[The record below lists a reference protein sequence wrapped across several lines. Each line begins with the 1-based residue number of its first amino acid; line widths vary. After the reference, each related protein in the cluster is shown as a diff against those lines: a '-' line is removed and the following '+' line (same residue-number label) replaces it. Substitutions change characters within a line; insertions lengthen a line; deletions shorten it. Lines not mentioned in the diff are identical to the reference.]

1 MIGFFPLLLESA
13 PNPIPLIALGVFLV
27 LSLFHSVLL
36 YQLQLQLHTDLP
48 PPSQTTHRI
57 STLFITLPF
66 KSAPAQNARPVPVI
80 IPTDNVGSSSNHNQM
95 FSSSCVNSALM
106 QFKSL
111 GLFKCTSK
119 TPGAG

>member
-13 PNPIPLIALGVFLV
+13 PNPMPLIALGVFLV

-36 YQLQLQLHTDLP
+36 YQLQLHTDLP
-48 PPSQTTHRI
+48 P
-57 STLFITLPF
+57 FILPNYSSYIYLIHHLPF

-80 IPTDNVGSSSNHNQM
+80 IPTDNVGSLSNHNQM

>member
-27 LSLFHSVLL
+27 FSLFHSVLL
-36 YQLQLQLHTDLP
+36 YQLQLHTTDLP
-48 PPSQTTHRI
+48 P
-57 STLFITLPF
+57 FILPNYSSYFYLIHHLPF

-80 IPTDNVGSSSNHNQM
+80 IPTDNVGSSSNHNQI